1 VSYSTLQVRYQDSL
15 CFLQINRPQANN
27 TINEQLVS
35 ELTRVLGDC
44 EESATVIVLSGLP
57 EVFCLGADF
66 TAIAGAAA
74 NGASSEQAGPG
85 PLYDI
90 WLKLATGPYV
100 TVAHVKGKANAGG
113 VGFVAA
119 CDIVVADQTAQFSLS
134 EMLFGLHP
142 ACVLPFLI
150 RRIGFQKAHALTLLT
165 QPISVAQAQQYG
177 LVDSVDAD
185 SDALLRR
192 HLMRLRR
199 LSKPAIRR
207 YKSYVNR
214 LGESLAALKPLAV
227 GANLEVFSDP
237 VNLASIAR
245 YVEHGTFPWQQA

>member
-1 VSYSTLQVRYQDSL
+1 
-15 CFLQINRPQANN
+15 
-27 TINEQLVS
+27 
-35 ELTRVLGDC
+35 
-44 EESATVIVLSGLP
+44 
-57 EVFCLGADF
+57 
-66 TAIAGAAA
+66 
-74 NGASSEQAGPG
+74 
-85 PLYDI
+85 
-90 WLKLATGPYV
+90 
-100 TVAHVKGKANAGG
+100 
-113 VGFVAA
+113 
-119 CDIVVADQTAQFSLS
+119 
-134 EMLFGLHP
+134 M
-142 ACVLPFLI
+142 
-150 RRIGFQKAHALTLLT
+150 
-165 QPISVAQAQQYG
+165 
-177 LVDSVDAD
+177 DSVDAD

>member
-1 VSYSTLQVRYQDSL
+1 MK
-15 CFLQINRPQANN
+15 
-27 TINEQLVS
+27 
-35 ELTRVLGDC
+35 TRWHC
-44 EESATVIVLSGLP
+44 
-57 EVFCLGADF
+57 
-66 TAIAGAAA
+66 
-74 NGASSEQAGPG
+74 
-85 PLYDI
+85 

-150 RRIGFQKAHALTLLT
+150 RRIGFQKAHAITLLT